1 MNKNL
6 YFLPLIADALMQ
18 PDLKVALRTAFKRI
32 KELGR
37 LPEYKQGFIQFQH
50 FMVEVKKNWGNH
62 STSDNSDNIELRIV
76 QDLALQLGTGL
87 WEGDT
92 SEIQAALKLIKA
104 YPRLWEEFNK
114 LCQETSE
121 PETTHRN
128 IEIVI
133 DRDGE
138 PFGSIIFDVPPCIK
152 KIKTVKPGFHTFQL
166 TTGRIIWQG
175 ELTEKEI
182 FWGKA
187 FPEQALALAADTG
200 DKTII
205 MTREIKLMGGELII
219 RVIPE
224 IENGCIEICLKGND
238 FEG

>member
-18 PDLKVALRTAFKRI
+18 SNSKVALRTAFKRI

-37 LPEYKQGFIQFQH
+37 LPEYTQGFIQFQH
-50 FMVEVKKNWGNH
+50 FMAEVKRNWENR
-62 STSDNSDNIELRIV
+62 SPSDDIELRIV
-76 QDLALQLGTGL
+76 QDLVLQLGTGL

-92 SEIQAALKLIKA
+92 SEIQAALKLIKS

-128 IEIVI
+128 IEVVI
-133 DRDGE
+133 ERDGE
-138 PFGSIIFDVPPCIK
+138 PFGSILFDAPPCIK
-152 KIKTVKPGFHTFQL
+152 KIKNVKPGFHTFQL

-175 ELTEKEI
+175 EFTEKEI
-182 FWGKA
+182 FWSKA

-205 MTREIKLMGGELII
+205 MTREIKLMDGEWII

-224 IENGCIEICLKGND
+224 IESGCIEICLKGND